1 MSTQKILPGHPQIR
15 LSLQITGSYMFLPPF
30 FELLEENTFCPE
42 VPNYPKPFWM
52 APKGH
57 DMAVSRTYSSPP
69 SIHGKPTTAVKPQ
82 WRSSSPKQT
91 CHYQAQIN
99 WCHLRALLVGFEM
112 EAAQQQWLQLYQTS
126 RHLQVW
132 PLAEL
137 PGNSILTL

>member
-1 MSTQKILPGHPQIR
+1 MSPQKILPGHPQIR
-15 LSLQITGSYMFLPPF
+15 LSLKFTGSYMFLPPF
-30 FELLEENTFCPE
+30 FELLEENTFYPE
-42 VPNYPKPFWM
+42 VPNYPKPSWM

-99 WCHLRALLVGFEM
+99 WCHCVPCLLGLRWRLPNSNGCNSTKPQGTYKFGPW
-112 EAAQQQWLQLYQTS
+112 QNF
-126 RHLQVW
+126 
-132 PLAEL
+132 